1 MRRAYFCSDP
11 KEGPVLVTS
20 FSDGLSTSRLDL
32 DDTITAEGN
41 VAPMACGPHQKRAP
55 PPGRCGWT
63 PVALEKWRYLEYLN
77 RAIPSTSLILA
88 KEPSGCI
95 FYSTCYCLY
104 YYFSRLSHGCRWSLF
119 FFCYKQYMANL
130 QTEVTSSAPAPAQSS
145 TPAPVHHPQMMAR
158 SCALPQVVQAGTS
171 PRSQLLPSN
180 FQLLGASR
188 GDVLGA
194 GCPLVFSLGFKATPV
209 EESVPYRFPL
219 LSSQP
224 SGQRNICYLVTDP
237 CGGHSGILP
246 AELAILPETLL

>member
-1 MRRAYFCSDP
+1 MW
-11 KEGPVLVTS
+11 
-20 FSDGLSTSRLDL
+20 
-32 DDTITAEGN
+32 
-41 VAPMACGPHQKRAP
+41 AP
-55 PPGRCGWT
+55 PGTSSSSRTMWT
-63 PVALEKWRYLEYLN
+63 DTCTPRKIEVFGVSQQSN
-77 RAIPSTSLILA
+77 SL
-88 KEPSGCI
+88 C
-95 FYSTCYCLY
+95 
-104 YYFSRLSHGCRWSLF
+104 LSHPCEGTNWVYILLHLLLPLLLLFLQTQSWLQVVTF
-119 FFCYKQYMANL
+119 FFCYKQYIANL

-145 TPAPVHHPQMMAR
+145 TPALVHHPQMMAR

-209 EESVPYRFPL
+209 EESMPYRFPP
-219 LSSQP
+219 LSSQL